1 MKRLVLLTVAF
12 AAIGGSAAQVKAADC
27 NGNVSACING
37 NAGKPNAVAKCQ
49 AAGQRC
55 AKSGV
60 FVGPFTGQL
69 IRRRPRNVAAGAAG
83 PERRALA
90 TWTRSDEYERLHGSQ
105 VANP

>member
-1 MKRLVLLTVAF
+1 MPIATGMSVRASMATQANRTLSRSARQQGNAVRNRVFSLVLLL
-12 AAIGGSAAQVKAADC
+12 VK
-27 NGNVSACING
+27 
-37 NAGKPNAVAKCQ
+37 
-49 AAGQRC
+49 
-55 AKSGV
+55 
-60 FVGPFTGQL
+60 L